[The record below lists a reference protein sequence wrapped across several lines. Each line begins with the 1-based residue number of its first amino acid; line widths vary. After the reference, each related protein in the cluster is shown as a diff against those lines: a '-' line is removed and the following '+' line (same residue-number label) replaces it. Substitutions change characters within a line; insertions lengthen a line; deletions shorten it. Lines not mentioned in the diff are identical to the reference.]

1 MGPTAEE
8 IFNMFDV
15 EKEETTFD
23 EIIDL
28 FNGYFTPKVNVIH
41 ERAVF
46 INDPSLLEKILKR
59 TFVRC
64 MSLPNMLTFMIR
76 SQQYGIG

>member
-1 MGPTAEE
+1 MGPTAEG

-15 EKEETTFD
+15 EEEESTFD

-46 INDPSLLEKILKR
+46 SSTIPACWRK
-59 TFVRC
+59 
-64 MSLPNMLTFMIR
+64 
-76 SQQYGIG
+76 Y